1 MADELRS
8 VESRLSHLGKEA
20 IIVTRMHQSG
30 KSAITGLLQ
39 CLYVQFGDKHYSD
52 HSNIN
57 SKYIF

>member
-1 MADELRS
+1 MACELSS
-8 VESRLSHLGKEA
+8 VELGIPFLRKEE
-20 IIVTRMHQSG
+20 IIVIKMHQSG